1 VETYPTLEVTVH
13 TSQKTVPT
21 ARAHHLQGHLLH
33 LAKGREWATP
43 GIEAALHRALT
54 RIDSGREA
62 ASPRIQA
69 RLRTI
74 ADELAAGAG
83 AVTPRFY
90 ERTTRITP
98 KNTPPAP
105 TPRAKLARSEQPSR
119 KPWWIAGLVAASAL
133 FGAALWRA
141 LRSVGEPQ
149 VPEASAALPP
159 EETPE
164 SGAMPNDPAATQ
176 SPIEVH

>member
-1 VETYPTLEVTVH
+1 MH

-21 ARAHHLQGHLLH
+21 TRAHHLQEHLLH

-43 GIEAALHRALT
+43 GVEAALRRALT

-74 ADELAAGAG
+74 ADELADGAG

-105 TPRAKLARSEQPSR
+105 NPRAKLARSEQPSR
-119 KPWWIAGLVAASAL
+119 KPWWIAGLVAAALYSAN
-133 FGAALWRA
+133 LWRFRHPA
-141 LRSVGEPQ
+141 WDT
-149 VPEASAALPP
+149 PEAAP

-164 SGAMPNDPAATQ
+164 SGAIPNDPAATQ
-176 SPIEVH
+176 PAMH